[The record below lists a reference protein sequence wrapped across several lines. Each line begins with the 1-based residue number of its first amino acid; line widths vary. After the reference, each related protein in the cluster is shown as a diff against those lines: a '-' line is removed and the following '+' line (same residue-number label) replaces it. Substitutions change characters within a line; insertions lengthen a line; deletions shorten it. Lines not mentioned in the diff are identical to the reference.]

1 MGSINLEKRDGIAI
15 ARMSRPEKLNA
26 MDAGVLDE
34 LEATVDGINRD
45 PSIVSVI
52 LTGEG
57 KAFVAGADISELA
70 QLDGKSGYE
79 KMRRG
84 QRLMDKIE
92 SSPKVWIAAINGYA
106 LGGGLELA
114 LACDIRL
121 ASERARMGQP
131 EVNLGI
137 IPGYGG
143 TQRLVRN
150 TGIGWAKYLILSGR
164 MITAS
169 EALAIGLV
177 QGVYPDEEL
186 MPKAEELA
194 KEIASKGPLALAA
207 AKRSIYNAVNMPME
221 EGLEEE
227 ARLFGELCET
237 ADSKE
242 GLTAFLEKRK
252 AEFKGQ

>member
-70 QLDGKSGYE
+70 QLDGKFGYE

-114 LACDIRL
+114 LACDIRF
-121 ASERARMGQP
+121 ASEKARMGQP

>member
-1 MGSINLEKRDGIAI
+1 MSAINLEKKGRIATV
-15 ARMSRPEKLNA
+15 RMSRPDKLNA

-34 LEATVDGINRD
+34 LEAIIDKINRD
-45 PSIVSVI
+45 PDVVAVI

-57 KAFVAGADISELA
+57 KAFVAGADISEL
-70 QLDGKSGYE
+70 QKLDGKTGRE

-84 QRLMDKIE
+84 QGLFDKIE
-92 SSPKVWIAAINGYA
+92 QSPKVWIAAINGFA

-121 ASERARMGQP
+121 ASENARLGQP

-150 TGIGWAKYLILSGR
+150 TGLGWANYIILSGR
-164 MITAS
+164 ILTAG
-169 EALAIGLV
+169 EAVYTGLI
-177 QGVYPDEEL
+177 QGVYPPEEL
-186 MPKAEELA
+186 MTKAEELA
-194 KEIASKGPLALAA
+194 LEIASKGPLALAA
-207 AKRSIYNAVNMPME
+207 AKRSVHNAVNMPMD

-252 AEFKGQ
+252 AEFRGQ

>member
-121 ASERARMGQP
+121 ASEKARMGQP

>member
-1 MGSINLEKRDGIAI
+1 MGAINLEKKDGIAI
-15 ARMSRPEKLNA
+15 VRMSRPEKLNA

-34 LEATVDGINRD
+34 LETMVDQLNCD
-45 PSIVSVI
+45 PSIVAVI

-57 KAFVAGADISELA
+57 KAFVAGADIPELA
-70 QLDGKSGYE
+70 ELNGKTGYE

-92 SSPKVWIAAINGYA
+92 SSPKVWIATINGFA

-121 ASERARMGQP
+121 ASENAKMGQP

-150 TGIGWAKYLILSGR
+150 TGLGWAKYMILSGR
-164 MITAS
+164 MLTTA
-169 EALAIGLV
+169 EAINTGLI
-177 QGVYPDEEL
+177 QGVYPAEEL
-186 MPKAEELA
+186 MAKAEELA
-194 KEIASKGPLALAA
+194 GEIASKGPLALAA
-207 AKRSIYNAVNMPME
+207 AKRSINNAVNMPIK
-221 EGLEEE
+221 EGLDEE

>member
-1 MGSINLEKRDGIAI
+1 MSAINLEKNGRIAMV
-15 ARMSRPEKLNA
+15 RMSRPEKLNA

-34 LEATVDGINRD
+34 LEAIVDQVNRD
-45 PSIVSVI
+45 PDIVAVI

-57 KAFVAGADISELA
+57 KAFVAGADISELRE
-70 QLDGKSGYE
+70 LNGKTGYE

-84 QRLMDKIE
+84 QRLFDKIE
-92 SSPKVWIAAINGYA
+92 QSPKVWIAAINGFA

-114 LACDIRL
+114 LSCDIRL
-121 ASERARMGQP
+121 ASENAKLGQP

-150 TGIGWAKYLILSGR
+150 TGIGWAKYMILSGR
-164 MITAS
+164 ILTAG
-169 EALAIGLV
+169 EAMCTGLL
-177 QGVYPDEEL
+177 QGVYSPDDL
-186 MPKAEELA
+186 MAKAEELA
-194 KEIASKGPLALAA
+194 NEIASKGPLALAA
-207 AKRSIYNAVNMPME
+207 AKRSICNAVNMPMD

>member
-1 MGSINLEKRDGIAI
+1 MNAIKLEKKGKIAI
-15 ARMSRPEKLNA
+15 LRMSRPEKLNA

-34 LEATVDGINRD
+34 LEELVDEINRD
-45 PSIVSVI
+45 PEVI
-52 LTGEG
+52 AVIITGEG

-70 QLDGKSGYE
+70 TLNGRTGYE

-84 QRLMDKIE
+84 QSLFDKIE
-92 SSPKVWIAAINGYA
+92 RSPKVWIAAINGFA

-114 LACDIRL
+114 LSCDIRL
-121 ASERARMGQP
+121 ASETAKMGQP

-143 TQRLVRN
+143 TQRLVRSV
-150 TGIGWAKYLILSGR
+150 GLGWAKYMILSGR

-169 EALAIGLV
+169 EAMSMGLV
-177 QGVYPDEEL
+177 QGAYPAEEL
-186 MPKAEELA
+186 MAKAEELA
-194 KEIASKGPLALAA
+194 GEIASKGPLALAS
-207 AKRSIYNAVNMPME
+207 AKRSVYNAVNMPMN

>member
-1 MGSINLEKRDGIAI
+1 PAI
-15 ARMSRPEKLNA
+15 WSGFSR
-26 MDAGVLDE
+26 GW
-34 LEATVDGINRD
+34 
-45 PSIVSVI
+45 VSRWR
-52 LTGEG
+52 T
-57 KAFVAGADISELA
+57 
-70 QLDGKSGYE
+70 QLDGKTGYE

-92 SSPKVWIAAINGYA
+92 QSPKVWIAAINGFA

-121 ASERARMGQP
+121 ASENAKLGQP

-143 TQRLVRN
+143 TQRLARN
-150 TGIGWAKYLILSGR
+150 TGIGWAKYMILSGR
-164 MITAS
+164 ALTAR
-169 EALAIGLV
+169 EAMNTGLL
-177 QGVYPDEEL
+177 QGIYPPEEL
-186 MPKAEELA
+186 MTKAEELA
-194 KEIASKGPLALAA
+194 MEIASKGPLALAA
-207 AKRSIYNAVNMPME
+207 AKRSVNNAVSMPQDK
-221 EGLEEE
+221 GLNEE
-227 ARLFGELCET
+227 ARLFGDLCET

>member
-1 MGSINLEKRDGIAI
+1 MGAINLEKGDGIAI
-15 ARMSRPEKLNA
+15 VRMSRPEKLNA

-34 LEATVDGINRD
+34 LEATVDEVNRD
-45 PSIVSVI
+45 PSIVAVI

-70 QLDGKSGYE
+70 ELDGKSGYE

-92 SSPKVWIAAINGYA
+92 SSPKVWIAAINGFA

-121 ASERARMGQP
+121 ASDKAKLGQP

-150 TGIGWAKYLILSGR
+150 TGLGWAKYLILSGR

-177 QGVYPDEEL
+177 QGVYPDDEL
-186 MPKAEELA
+186 IARAEELA
-194 KEIASKGPLALAA
+194 REIASKGPLALAA

-227 ARLFGELCET
+227 ARLFGDLCET

>member
-1 MGSINLEKRDGIAI
+1 MGAINLEKKDKVAI

-26 MDAGVLDE
+26 MDTGVLDE
-34 LEATVDGINRD
+34 LEAMVDGVNRD
-45 PSIVSVI
+45 PDILAVI

-57 KAFVAGADISELA
+57 KAFVAGADISELRE
-70 QLDGKSGYE
+70 LNGKTGYE

-92 SSPKVWIAAINGYA
+92 SSPKVWIAAINGFA

-121 ASERARMGQP
+121 ASDNAKLGQP

-150 TGIGWAKYLILSGR
+150 TGLGWANYMILSGR
-164 MITAS
+164 ILTAG
-169 EALAIGLV
+169 EALCTGIV
-177 QGVYPDEEL
+177 QGVYPPEEL
-186 MPKAEELA
+186 MAKAEELA
-194 KEIASKGPLALAA
+194 GEIVSKGPLALAA
-207 AKRSIYNAVNMPME
+207 AKRSIHNAVNMPME
-221 EGLEEE
+221 KGLEEE

-252 AEFKGQ
+252 AGFKGQ